1 MPGPSPALT
10 SMPALSVP
18 ANTTTFRS
26 APLGPI
32 PTATALP
39 RRLTNLTTVPTDMGT
54 AIPAQTPL
62 HPRRRMGTGLTAAV
76 RGLCRRSRRLTATVS
91 PA

>member
-1 MPGPSPALT
+1 MPGPALT
-10 SMPALSVP
+10 SMPALSDP

-39 RRLTNLTTVPTDMGT
+39 RPLTNLTTVSTDMGT
-54 AIPAQTPL
+54 AIPAQTLLRPR
-62 HPRRRMGTGLTAAV
+62 PRRRMGTGLTAAV
-76 RGLCRRSRRLTATVS
+76 RGRFRPSRSRTATVS

>member
-10 SMPALSVP
+10 SMSALSVP

-39 RRLTNLTTVPTDMGT
+39 RPLTNLTTVPTDMGT
-54 AIPAQTPL
+54 SIPAKTL
-62 HPRRRMGTGLTAAV
+62 LRPRRRMGTGLTAAA
-76 RGLCRRSRRLTATVS
+76 RGRFRRSRSRTAT
-91 PA
+91 A